1 MRPTG
6 DLRDAALAR
15 LAGAWP
21 ASADGERPE
30 LARAL
35 AFLGWGVDA
44 ATVVAAGYTTGVVG
58 GVLGVAVAAVVGLV
72 WVPVGVA
79 LGVVSAHAVH
89 RLPVWAAR
97 VRRTAALGEAPG
109 VVVRAVL
116 RMRIEPTAESAAAF
130 AARTGRGRLAT
141 SLAAHVRRARATPR
155 SGLSTFGDEWAAWF
169 PALRRATGLVVAAA
183 DAPPEDRETT
193 LDRATATVLDGARDR
208 MAAFADEVRAPSTAL
223 YAFGV
228 LLPLA
233 LVAVLPAARVAGVGL
248 SLQVLVVVYDLLLPA
263 VVLAAGA
270 WLLVRRPVAFPPPS
284 VDRSHPSVP
293 ARRWSAVALAGGVA
307 VGALVALP
315 RVLPAWTAPV
325 AAVGLGGGSGLV
337 RYYRPVVA
345 VQRRV
350 RSVEEGL
357 PDALHLIGRR
367 VAEGEA
373 VETAVERTAAD
384 LSGETGA
391 VLGRA
396 ARTGRRLRVDLRA
409 ALLGSDGALA
419 DVPSPRARGAAA
431 LLSVAAE
438 EGEPA
443 GRAVMLLGDHLDDLE
458 SVEREGRRELARV
471 TGTLRHTAA
480 VFGPLVAGA
489 TVAMAAGLDA
499 LGGLSG
505 AGDALAG
512 ATATA
517 PTTASAA
524 ATATLPVAG
533 LGVAVG
539 AYVLFLAAALT
550 ALSTGLERGLDGPL
564 VGYRVGWALLSGTA
578 VYLLAFR
585 ATRLLV

>member
-1 MRPTG
+1 MSATPG
-6 DLRDAALAR
+6 DLRDAALGR

-21 ASADGERPE
+21 LSVDGTRETE
-30 LARAL
+30 RAL
-35 AFLGWGVDA
+35 SFVGWEVDA
-44 ATVVAAGYTTGVVG
+44 ETVVAAGHAAGTGVALV
-58 GVLGVAVAAVVGLV
+58 GVAVAALVALV
-72 WVPVGVA
+72 WVPVAAA
-79 LGVVSAHAVH
+79 LGVVVGYAVH
-89 RLPVWAAR
+89 RGPVWVAR

-130 AARTGRGRLAT
+130 AARTGSGRLAA

-155 SGLSTFGDEWAAWF
+155 SGLSTFADEWAAWF

-183 DAPPEDRETT
+183 DAPAGDRDDT
-193 LDRATATVLDGARDR
+193 LDRATTTVLDGARDR
-208 MAAFADEVRAPSTAL
+208 MAAFADEVRAPATAL

-248 SLQVLVVVYDLLLPA
+248 SLRALVIVYDLSLPA

-284 VDRSHPSVP
+284 VGRSHPSVP
-293 ARRWSAVALAGGVA
+293 SRRWPAVALAGGVA
-307 VGALVALP
+307 AGSLVALP

-325 AAVGLGGGSGLV
+325 GAVGLGAGAGLV
-337 RYYRPVVA
+337 WYYRPVVA

-350 RSVEEGL
+350 RAVEEGL

-373 VETAVERTAAD
+373 VETAVERTATE
-384 LSGETGA
+384 LSDETGR

-396 ARTGRRLRVDLRA
+396 ARTGRQLRVDLRA
-409 ALLGSDGALA
+409 ALLGPDGALA

-489 TVAMAAGLDA
+489 TVALAAGLDA
-499 LGGLSG
+499 LGGRS
-505 AGDALAG
+505 AGVSAVESA
-512 ATATA
+512 ATV
-517 PTTASAA
+517 TASP
-524 ATATLPVAG
+524 LPVAG
-533 LGVAVG
+533 VGSAVG
-539 AYVLFLAAALT
+539 TYVLFLAAALT

-564 VGYRVGWALLSGTA
+564 VGYRVGWALCSATA
-578 VYLLAFR
+578 VFFVAFR
-585 ATRLLV
+585 ATGLLV

>member
-1 MRPTG
+1 MSGTP
-6 DLRDAALAR
+6 DDPWSAAIGR

-21 ASADGERPE
+21 LSVDGEWPE
-30 LARAL
+30 LERAL
-35 AFLGWGVDA
+35 AFLGWDA
-44 ATVVAAGYTTGVVG
+44 DTETVVAAGYAAGV
-58 GVLGVAVAAVVGLV
+58 GVSLVAAAVAVVLAPA

-79 LGVVSAHAVH
+79 LGVMTAHAV
-89 RLPVWAAR
+89 RRGPVGVAR

-116 RMRIEPTAESAAAF
+116 RMRIEPTVESAAAF

-141 SLAAHVRRARATPR
+141 SLSDHVRRSRATPR
-155 SGLSTFGDEWAAWF
+155 SGLSTFADEWAAWF

-183 DAPPEDRETT
+183 DAPPGDRDDT

-208 MAAFADEVRAPSTAL
+208 MAAFADDVRAPATAL

-248 SLQVLVVVYDLLLPA
+248 SLGPLVVVYDLLLPA

-284 VDRSHPSVP
+284 VGRSHPSVP
-293 ARRWSAVALAGGVA
+293 SRRWPA
-307 VGALVALP
+307 VGLAVSLAAGSLLAVP

-325 AAVGLGGGSGLV
+325 AAVGLGAGGGLV
-337 RYYRPVVA
+337 WYYRPVVA

-373 VETAVERTAAD
+373 VETAVERTATE
-384 LSGETGA
+384 LSDETGR

-409 ALLGSDGALA
+409 ALLGPDGALA
-419 DVPSPRARGAAA
+419 EVPSPRARGAAA

-489 TVAMAAGLDA
+489 TMALAAGLDA
-499 LGGLSG
+499 LGGLSQ
-505 AGDALAG
+505 AGSAAAD

-517 PTTASAA
+517 EP
-524 ATATLPVAG
+524 LPVAG

-539 AYVLFLAAALT
+539 VYVLFLAAALT
-550 ALSTGLERGLDGPL
+550 ALSTGLERGLDGAL
-564 VGYRVGWALLSGTA
+564 VGHRVGWALLSATA
-578 VYLLAFR
+578 VYLVAFR
-585 ATRLLV
+585 ATGLLV